1 MKKYDSYK
9 DSGIEYL
16 DKIPVHWQEL
26 RMRFIGYLY
35 GGLSGKSANDFN
47 QLTNED
53 NKCFI
58 PFTNIANNFRIDSES
73 LQTVVIAE
81 NEKQNKV
88 KKGDLFFLMSSENYD
103 DVGKSAVLLDDLEET
118 YLNSFCKGFRITKE
132 NIVPKFLNYQL
143 HSKQLR
149 HNLLTGAN
157 GFTRINLKI
166 DKVIDL
172 LTALPPIAEQTSIA
186 SFLDRKTSEI
196 DDIIADKKRLLELYE
211 EEKTAIINQA
221 VTKGLDPNAPMKD
234 SGIEWLGEIPEH
246 WEVKKLKMLV
256 SKVGSGVTPKGGS
269 SVYLSI
275 GIPLIRS
282 QNVHFDSLKLDDVAF
297 ISEEV
302 DEEMSNSRI
311 QDGDVLLNITGA
323 SIGRCYFV
331 PEGFGRGNVNQH
343 VCIIRPNINEVNT
356 VYLSLLLR
364 SEIGQLQIR
373 LQQTGA
379 NREGLNFEQLKNF
392 HLPIATSL
400 SEQQSIVHHIESECS
415 KIDFKKARTEKLIEL
430 LTEYRTALISEAV
443 TGKIKV
449 TEDQES

>member
-58 PFTNIANNFRIDSES
+58 PFTNIANNFRIDPES

-246 WEVKKLKMLV
+246 WEVKKLKNISSIVLGKMLLSQDKGGYSLKPYLRAANLNWINVNVEDVKEMWFSDMEILKYRLKRNDLLV
-256 SKVGSGVTPKGGS
+256 SEGGEVGRTCIWKEELDECYIQNSVHKVTFHDSYEPHYYLQLFF
-269 SVYLSI
+269 VYGKI
-275 GIPLIRS
+275 GA
-282 QNVHFDSLKLDDVAF
+282 FDSLVNRISIAHLTAEKLR
-297 ISEEV
+297 EV
-302 DEEMSNSRI
+302 
-311 QDGDVLLNITGA
+311 
-323 SIGRCYFV
+323 
-331 PEGFGRGNVNQH
+331 
-343 VCIIRPNINEVNT
+343 
-356 VYLSLLLR
+356 
-364 SEIGQLQIR
+364 EILD
-373 LQQTGA
+373 LP
-379 NREGLNFEQLKNF
+379 LK
-392 HLPIATSL
+392 
-400 SEQQSIVHHIESECS
+400 EQQLIVHHIESECS
-415 KIDFKKARTEKLIEL
+415 KIDFKKARTEELIEL
-430 LTEYRTALISEAV
+430 LTEYRTSLISEAV

-449 TEDQES
+449 TED